1 MEASYFYSIVL
12 PLGIFVF
19 LLSALAYYYARRE
32 EQAQRNWNKLMN
44 AYTEEQF
51 EKKEDTKMNDYYAM
65 KLEKALE
72 RVSAV
77 KDADEPRREEEDVI
91 ETCSSEEDV
100 SYNVT

>member
-1 MEASYFYSIVL
+1 MEASYFYFIVL

-44 AYTEEQF
+44 TYTEEQP
-51 EKKEDTKMNDYYAM
+51 EPQEDTRMDAYHAM
-65 KLEKALE
+65 KFEKALE
-72 RVSAV
+72 RVNV
-77 KDADEPRREEEDVI
+77 VNDLDKPGREEEDVI
-91 ETCSSEEDV
+91 ETRSSEEDV